1 VFFLKD
7 MSCVVAFCVPGPD
20 RGCTRLCYD
29 PAEFAYRL
37 RDPAVANPAATLHPG
52 LQPFFNNT
60 VRALFT
66 DIDLLDLRGKGPS
79 LDLNGPTW
87 QLFVRRA
94 FPSLW
99 QATRNLLSVSAAPLV
114 GQASAIEL
122 EVAVDNPFWRA
133 FGVAF
138 MRVAKSMACLVLND
152 RPVSRL
158 HHEFEN
164 ELEHKLSKF
173 VLDSVFELGTP
184 QGPGLLLAAGSE
196 FGAALARATKALLV
210 PWTRTPATG
219 SFLRPEVLFPVVR
232 KVKQG
237 GLERDESVDPDLL
250 ALLVAWLADVE
261 LCAEKSGCCETRPE
275 QGQEPQQ
282 GQEAKRG
289 YEKRGYEP
297 DDMYPLERY
306 EPLSSLPPIMPMS
319 LPLPVP
325 EPLLPIVPPSALPLL
340 PPLPPHLAQAF
351 APKSWTDSAKA
362 LLPGKALWSDPRLKS
377 QLLSN
382 VARAGGL
389 DLHLFQWRA
398 GPLLAPVWTQLGFD
412 PAKISTA
419 SFVSL
424 SADELPPELIGAE
437 HGFRFVRFD
446 KLPEA
451 TRETL
456 LRLNHGRVPSPTST

>member
-1 VFFLKD
+1 

-37 RDPAVANPAATLHPG
+37 RDPAVAVANPAAALHPG

-60 VRALFT
+60 VRALLL
-66 DIDLLDLRGKGPS
+66 DLLDVGEGPS
-79 LDLNGPTW
+79 LDLNGPAW

-99 QATRNLLSVSAAPLV
+99 QATRNLLSVSATPLV

-138 MRVAKSMACLVLND
+138 MRAAKRMACLVLND
-152 RPVSRL
+152 RPVRRPDS
-158 HHEFEN
+158 HHDFEHEFE
-164 ELEHKLSKF
+164 HKLYKF
-173 VLDSVFELGTP
+173 VLDSVLELGTP
-184 QGPGLLLAAGSE
+184 QGPGLLLASGSE

-232 KVKQG
+232 RVKQG

-261 LCAEKSGCCETRPE
+261 MCAEKSDCCETK
-275 QGQEPQQ
+275 PQQ

-319 LPLPVP
+319 LPLPLPVP
-325 EPLLPIVPPSALPLL
+325 ELLLPIVPPRSALPLL

-377 QLLSN
+377 QLLGN

-424 SADELPPELIGAE
+424 SADELPPEFIGAE

-456 LRLNHGRVPSPTST
+456 LRLNHGRVPSPTPT